1 MEQGCIQCLA
11 YFGIFHFPLKAVEVQ
26 QFNTVSA
33 TLQEIEKTLSG
44 LVEKRLVYLHDG
56 YYSNDDEQGWIK
68 QREKGYQRAVKLL
81 KRSSRYVRIIA
92 AAPFVRGIAI
102 SGSLS
107 KYYAS
112 PSADID
118 YFIITESG
126 RLWIART
133 LLHLFKKLTFIT
145 GHQHFFCMN
154 YFVDKNSLNIS
165 HPNLYSAIETVT
177 VLPVYNEKLVLQ
189 FIETNRWTRE
199 YLPNYSTVPTLD
211 YSIRPGRYPLKKM
224 AEAFFN
230 LFGPDKLNLWLMRLT
245 DRKWRK
251 KWKGHGYTASQ
262 YNKAFQTEV
271 GISKNHPADFERKVL
286 QELKDYA

>member
-1 MEQGCIQCLA
+1 MVSFWGYLYLLRYAAAGC
-11 YFGIFHFPLKAVEVQ
+11 K
-26 QFNTVSA
+26 
-33 TLQEIEKTLSG
+33 
-44 LVEKRLVYLHDG
+44 
-56 YYSNDDEQGWIK
+56 YSNEDEPGWVK
-68 QREKGYQRAVKLL
+68 QREQGYQRAIKLL
-81 KRSSRYVRIIA
+81 ERSSRYVRIIA

-133 LLHLFKKLTFIT
+133 ILHLFKKLTFIT

-154 YFVDKNSLNIS
+154 YFVDKNSMVIS
-165 HPNLYSAIETVT
+165 HPNLYSAVETVT
-177 VLPVYNEKLVLQ
+177 VLPVYNEKLILQ
-189 FIETNRWTRE
+189 FIESNLWTRE
-199 YLPNYSTVPTLD
+199 YLPNYTIAPTLK
-211 YSIRPGRYPLKKM
+211 YTIRPRKHPLKKL
-224 AEAFFN
+224 AEA
-230 LFGPDKLNLWLMRLT
+230 LIRMLGPEKINHWLMRLT

-251 KWKGHGYTASQ
+251 KWKGHGYSAAQ
-262 YNKAFQTEV
+262 YNKAFQTEL

-286 QELKDYA
+286 HELKDYA